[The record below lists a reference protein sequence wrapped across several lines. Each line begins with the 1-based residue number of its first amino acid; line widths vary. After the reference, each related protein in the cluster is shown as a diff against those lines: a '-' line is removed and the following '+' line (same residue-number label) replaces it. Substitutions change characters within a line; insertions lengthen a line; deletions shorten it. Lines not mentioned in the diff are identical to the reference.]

1 MTMPPTEI
9 TDPETR
15 VRTARPGTG
24 YKVRPLTLRLVL
36 ALALFPIVPSS
47 SLVLTTV
54 INEYWGS
61 SVGWFDDLQFWMLF
75 GTVAVTLVSLC
86 IWRACVVWTAGRYAG
101 TVMAMA
107 IPIAQVLWWQ
117 PLWQAGCGTE
127 EVLKVHQSV
136 CMVGLWVWGAV
147 WIWWGWS
154 RFVTGVTRRL
164 AMSDS
169 AKRVLLSLGSVAFIM
184 GGYVLTMI
192 FFEDQ
197 LFEGEGD
204 LWSGQV
210 IWSIATIVLLLTLT
224 TSYFSRGQRPR
235 LQIAGLLV
243 VGAFYC
249 CLWLW
254 PPLRGEFH
262 LFQVSLVYSNLLWAP
277 VAMLSWCLI
286 WRAKVLWNST
296 TRRRTSWLALGFL
309 FVAVVSPLFPRY
321 GASWPEVCQV
331 MLPVMAW
338 GGWMIATMLL
348 WQFRAAALPE
358 RVEDCLRCSS
368 CGYSLKGL
376 YSTRCPECGAQPT
389 LDELVATVVGAGDA

>member
-1 MTMPPTEI
+1 MPPTEI

-86 IWRACVVWTAGRYAG
+86 IWRAYVVWTTGRYAG

-127 EVLKVHQSV
+127 EVLKVHQSAG
-136 CMVGLWVWGAV
+136 MIGLWVWGTV

-154 RFVTGVTRRL
+154 RFGTSVIRGL

-169 AKRVLLSLGSVAFIM
+169 ARRVLLSLGSIAFVF
-184 GGYVLTMI
+184 GGYVITMV
-192 FFEDQ
+192 FLDDQ
-197 LFEGEGD
+197 VLDEYSDLCYGQV
-204 LWSGQV
+204 LWSV
-210 IWSIATIVLLLTLT
+210 ATIVLLLTAW
-224 TSYFSRGQRPR
+224 YFSRRQRPR
-235 LQIAGLLV
+235 LRIPGLLV
-243 VGAFYC
+243 VATFYC

-254 PPLRGEFH
+254 PPFH
-262 LFQVSLVYSNLLWAP
+262 RELESFQSSLVYSNLLWAP
-277 VAMLSWCLI
+277 VAMLSWYLI
-286 WRAKVLWNST
+286 WRATVLWNST

-309 FVAVVSPLFPRY
+309 LVAVVSPLFPRY
-321 GASWPEVCQV
+321 GASWPEVCRV

-348 WQFRAAALPE
+348 WRFRAPALPE

-376 YSTRCPECGAQPT
+376 YSTRCPECGVQPT